1 MGRKSSCAV
10 PRSTVILYLEAIT
23 LVSNWLIDFKKMVPH
38 QFQLEDAIEAINII
52 AANRV
57 QRKSE

>member
-1 MGRKSSCAV
+1 
-10 PRSTVILYLEAIT
+10 VILYLEAIT